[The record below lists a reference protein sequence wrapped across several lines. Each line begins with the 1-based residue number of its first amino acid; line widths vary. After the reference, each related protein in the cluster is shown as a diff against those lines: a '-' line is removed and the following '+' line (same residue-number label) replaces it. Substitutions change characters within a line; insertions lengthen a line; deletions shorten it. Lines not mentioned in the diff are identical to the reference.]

1 MRGDRLGNMFSQQA
15 YDKIPGQWGGVVF
28 TQESFN
34 NELDFVDIHSGNFGI
49 RCDSSAVSQLKLK
62 LTNSIVHNTK
72 GDGIFAKVCNL
83 KINNCQLTMP
93 AEIA

>member
-1 MRGDRLGNMFSQQA
+1 MFSQQA
-15 YDKIPGQWGGVVF
+15 YDNIPGQWGGVVF

-62 LTNSIVHNTK
+62 LTK
-72 GDGIFAKVCNL
+72 
-83 KINNCQLTMP
+83 
-93 AEIA
+93 